1 MLGVHAEQRRERHT
15 HAVGSIMSNAM
26 RVCSFLP
33 SATEILFALG
43 LGDSVAGVTY
53 ECDYPSEAR
62 LKPVIVFS
70 NLQPALLERE
80 IDREVKDS
88 SATGQ
93 SLYRL
98 DAERLRAIA
107 PDLIITQ
114 DLCHVCAASPND
126 LAAVLAGLTP
136 RPEVLCLNSHTVAE
150 VLNDVLKVGIATG
163 CPEEAQE
170 LVARLK
176 QQIAGTRSDAFANAP
191 HVLCLEWLD
200 PPFVA
205 GHWVPEM
212 VALAGGIDVLGKVG
226 EHGHEV
232 SWQTITASDPDVIL
246 AMPCGFHTP
255 EVEAELK
262 KIPFPPEWYALRA
275 VKNNHVFP
283 VDASSYFSRPGPRI
297 AEGVAVLA
305 DLFRQIQKPVAA

>member
-1 MLGVHAEQRRERHT
+1 
-15 HAVGSIMSNAM
+15 M
-26 RVCSFLP
+26 RICSFLP

-43 LGDSVAGVTY
+43 LGDSIAGVTY
-53 ECDYPSEAR
+53 ECDFPAEAR

-80 IDREVKDS
+80 IDREVKNS

-126 LAAVLAGLTP
+126 LAAVLASLDP

-150 VLNDVLKVGIATG
+150 VLNDVMKVGLATG
-163 CPEEAQE
+163 RAAEAQE
-170 LVARLK
+170 LVARLN
-176 QQIAGTRSDAFANAP
+176 QQIAGAQSKRPTDAP
-191 HVLCLEWLD
+191 RVLCLEWLD

-212 VALAGGIDVLGKVG
+212 VALAGGIDVLGRAG
-226 EHGHEV
+226 EHGYEV
-232 SWQTITASDPDVIL
+232 DWQTVTASDPDVIL
-246 AMPCGFHTP
+246 AMPCGFHTH
-255 EVEAELK
+255 EVEAEVK
-262 KIPFPPEWYALRA
+262 KIPFPAEWHALRA
-275 VKNNHVFP
+275 VRENRVFA

-297 AEGVAVLA
+297 AEGVTVLA
-305 DLFRQIQKPVAA
+305 DLFRRIPRSIAA

>member
-1 MLGVHAEQRRERHT
+1 
-15 HAVGSIMSNAM
+15 M
-26 RVCSFLP
+26 RICSFLP

-53 ECDYPSEAR
+53 ECDYPAEAR

-70 NLQPALLERE
+70 NLQPALLEDE

-98 DAERLRAIA
+98 DAEKLRAIA

-163 CPEEAQE
+163 RATEALE
-170 LVARLK
+170 MVARLRR
-176 QQIAGTRSDAFANAP
+176 QIDEAQAAASKDPLR
-191 HVLCLEWLD
+191 VLCLEWLD

-232 SWQTITASDPDVIL
+232 DWQTITASDPDVIL
-246 AMPCGFHTP
+246 AMPCGFHTH
-255 EVEAELK
+255 EVESELK
-262 KIPFPPEWYALRA
+262 KIPFPAEWLALRA
-275 VKNNHVFP
+275 VRNNHVFA

-297 AEGVAVLA
+297 AEGVTVLA
-305 DLFRQIQKPVAA
+305 DLFRRIPRSIAA

>member
-1 MLGVHAEQRRERHT
+1 
-15 HAVGSIMSNAM
+15 M
-26 RVCSFLP
+26 RICSFLP

-43 LGDSVAGVTY
+43 LGDSIAGVTY
-53 ECDYPSEAR
+53 ECDHPAEAR

-93 SLYRL
+93 GLYRV
-98 DAERLRAIA
+98 DAEKLRAIA

-163 CPEEAQE
+163 RAAQARE
-170 LVARLK
+170 LVARLR
-176 QQIAGTRSDAFANAP
+176 QQIAAARPAP
-191 HVLCLEWLD
+191 APRVLCLEWLD

-212 VALAGGIDVLGKVG
+212 VALAGGVDVLGKVG

-232 SWQTITASDPDVIL
+232 DWQTITASDPDVIL

-262 KIPFPPEWYALRA
+262 KIPFPPEWFALRA
-275 VKNNHVFP
+275 VKNDQVFA

-297 AEGVAVLA
+297 AEGVTALA
-305 DLFRQIQKPVAA
+305 DLFRRIQKPVAA

>member
-1 MLGVHAEQRRERHT
+1 
-15 HAVGSIMSNAM
+15 MSEAM
-26 RVCSFLP
+26 RICSFLP

-53 ECDYPSEAR
+53 ECDYPAEAR
-62 LKPVIVFS
+62 LKPVVVFS
-70 NLQPALLERE
+70 NLQPAMLERE
-80 IDREVKDS
+80 IDREVKAS

-98 DAERLRAIA
+98 DAEKLRAIA

-126 LAAVLAGLTP
+126 LAAVLASLTP
-136 RPEVLCLNSHTVAE
+136 RPEVLCLNSHSVAE

-163 CPEEAQE
+163 RAVEAQQ
-170 LVARLK
+170 LVTGLK
-176 QQIAGTRSDAFANAP
+176 SQIAGAGSKRSADAP
-191 HVLCLEWLD
+191 RVLCLEWLD

-232 SWQTITASDPDVIL
+232 SWQTIAASDPDVIL
-246 AMPCGFHTP
+246 AMPCGFHAH

-262 KIPFPPEWYALRA
+262 KIPFPPEWLALRA
-275 VKNNHVFP
+275 VKNDQVFA
-283 VDASSYFSRPGPRI
+283 VDASSFFSRPGPRI
-297 AEGVAVLA
+297 AEGVTVLA
-305 DLFRQIQKPVAA
+305 GLFGRLQKLAPA

>member
-1 MLGVHAEQRRERHT
+1 
-15 HAVGSIMSNAM
+15 M
-26 RVCSFLP
+26 RICSFLP

-53 ECDYPSEAR
+53 ECDYPAEAR

-98 DAERLRAIA
+98 DAEKLRAIA

-126 LAAVLAGLTP
+126 LAAVLAGLDP
-136 RPEVLCLNSHTVAE
+136 RPQVLCLNSHTVAE

-163 CPEEAQE
+163 RAVEAQQ

-176 QQIAGTRSDAFANAP
+176 SQIAEAGSNRSSDAP
-191 HVLCLEWLD
+191 RVLCLEWLD

-212 VALAGGIDVLGKVG
+212 VARAGGIDVLGKVG

-232 SWQTITASDPDVIL
+232 DWQTITASDPDVIL

-262 KIPFPPEWYALRA
+262 KIPFPAEWLALRA
-275 VKNNHVFP
+275 VKSDRVFA

-297 AEGVAVLA
+297 AEGVTVLA
-305 DLFRQIQKPVAA
+305 DLFRRLQKLVPA

>member
-1 MLGVHAEQRRERHT
+1 
-15 HAVGSIMSNAM
+15 MSDAM
-26 RVCSFLP
+26 RICSFLP

-53 ECDYPSEAR
+53 ECDYPAEAR

-98 DAERLRAIA
+98 DAEKLRAIA

-114 DLCHVCAASPND
+114 DLCQVCAASPND
-126 LAAVLAGLTP
+126 LAAVLAGLEP
-136 RPEVLCLNSHTVAE
+136 CPEVLCLNSHTVAE

-163 CPEEAQE
+163 CAGEAQE
-170 LVARLK
+170 LVARLR
-176 QQIAGTRSDAFANAP
+176 QQIASARSVASADAP
-191 HVLCLEWLD
+191 RVLCLEWLD

-212 VALAGGIDVLGKVG
+212 VALAGGVDALGKVG
-226 EHGHEV
+226 EHGYEV
-232 SWQTITASDPDVIL
+232 DWQTITATDPDMIL

-262 KIPFPPEWYALRA
+262 KSPFPPEWHALRA
-275 VKNNHVFP
+275 VREKRVFA

-297 AEGVAVLA
+297 AEGVEVLA
-305 DLFRQIQKPVAA
+305 DLFRRIQKPVRHNNC

>member
-1 MLGVHAEQRRERHT
+1 
-15 HAVGSIMSNAM
+15 M
-26 RVCSFLP
+26 RICSFLP

-53 ECDYPSEAR
+53 ECDYPAEAR

-80 IDREVKDS
+80 IDHKVKES

-98 DAERLRAIA
+98 DAEKLRTLA

-126 LAAVLAGLTP
+126 LAAVLASLDP

-150 VLNDVLKVGIATG
+150 VLKDVLKIGIATG
-163 CPEEAQE
+163 HAVEAQQ

-176 QQIAGTRSDAFANAP
+176 EQINEAGSKRSADP
-191 HVLCLEWLD
+191 PRVLCLEWLD

-232 SWQTITASDPDVIL
+232 DWQTIAASDPDVIL

-275 VKNNHVFP
+275 VKNDRVFA

-297 AEGVAVLA
+297 AEGVTMLA
-305 DLFRQIQKPVAA
+305 GLFGRLQKLVPA

>member
-1 MLGVHAEQRRERHT
+1 
-15 HAVGSIMSNAM
+15 M
-26 RVCSFLP
+26 RICSFLP

-98 DAERLRAIA
+98 DAEKLRAIA

-126 LAAVLAGLTP
+126 LASVLAGLDP

-163 CPEEAQE
+163 RAEEAQQ
-170 LVARLK
+170 LVARLR
-176 QQIAGTRSDAFANAP
+176 QQIASARSGASADALR
-191 HVLCLEWLD
+191 VLCLEWLD

-212 VALAGGIDVLGKVG
+212 VALAGGVDVLGKVG

-232 SWQTITASDPDVIL
+232 DWQTITASGPDLIL
-246 AMPCGFHTP
+246 AMPCGFHTH

-262 KIPFPPEWYALRA
+262 KIPFPPEWHALRA
-275 VKNNHVFP
+275 VRTNRVFA

-305 DLFRQIQKPVAA
+305 DLFRRIQKPVAA

>member
-1 MLGVHAEQRRERHT
+1 
-15 HAVGSIMSNAM
+15 M
-26 RVCSFLP
+26 RICSFLP
-33 SATEILFALG
+33 SATETLFALG

-53 ECDYPSEAR
+53 ECDYPAEAR
-62 LKPVIVFS
+62 LKPVAVFS
-70 NLQPALLERE
+70 NLQPGLLERE
-80 IDREVKDS
+80 IHREVKDS
-88 SATGQ
+88 AATGR

-98 DAERLRAIA
+98 DAERLRALA

-114 DLCHVCAASPND
+114 DLCQVCAASPND

-150 VLNDVLKVGIATG
+150 VLKDVLKVGIATG
-163 CPEEAQE
+163 HAVEAQQ

-176 QQIAGTRSDAFANAP
+176 GQISEAGSKRSADAP
-191 HVLCLEWLD
+191 RVLCLEWLD

-212 VALAGGIDVLGKVG
+212 VALAGGIDVLGKAG
-226 EHGHEV
+226 EHGHELD
-232 SWQTITASDPDVIL
+232 WQTITASDPDVIL
-246 AMPCGFHTP
+246 AMPCGFHTQ

-262 KIPFPPEWYALRA
+262 KVPFPAEWRALRA
-275 VKNNHVFP
+275 VRNDRVFA

-297 AEGVAVLA
+297 AEGVTVLA
-305 DLFRQIQKPVAA
+305 DLFRSLQKLVLV

>member
-1 MLGVHAEQRRERHT
+1 
-15 HAVGSIMSNAM
+15 M
-26 RVCSFLP
+26 RICSFLP

-53 ECDYPSEAR
+53 ECDYPAGAR

-98 DAERLRAIA
+98 DAEKLRAIA

-126 LAAVLAGLTP
+126 LAAVLASLDP

-150 VLNDVLKVGIATG
+150 VLKDVLKIGIATG
-163 CPEEAQE
+163 HAVEAQQ

-176 QQIAGTRSDAFANAP
+176 GQINEAGTKRSADAP
-191 HVLCLEWLD
+191 RVLCLEWLD

-232 SWQTITASDPDVIL
+232 DWQTITASDPDVIL

-262 KIPFPPEWYALRA
+262 KIPFPPAWSALRA
-275 VKNNHVFP
+275 VKNDRVFA

-297 AEGVAVLA
+297 AEGVTVLA
-305 DLFRQIQKPVAA
+305 DLFRRLQRLVPA

>member
-1 MLGVHAEQRRERHT
+1 
-15 HAVGSIMSNAM
+15 M
-26 RVCSFLP
+26 RICSFLP
-33 SATEILFALG
+33 SATETLFALG
-43 LGDSVAGVTY
+43 LGDSVVGVTY
-53 ECDYPSEAR
+53 ECDYPAEAR
-62 LKPVIVFS
+62 LKPMVVFS

-80 IDREVKDS
+80 IHREVKDS
-88 SATGQ
+88 SATGR

-98 DAERLRAIA
+98 DAEKLRALA

-114 DLCHVCAASPND
+114 DLCQVCAASPND

-150 VLNDVLKVGIATG
+150 VLKDVLKVGIATG
-163 CPEEAQE
+163 HAVEAQH

-176 QQIAGTRSDAFANAP
+176 GQINEAGSKRSADAP
-191 HVLCLEWLD
+191 RVLCLEWLD

-226 EHGHEV
+226 EHGREV
-232 SWQTITASDPDVIL
+232 DWQTIAASDPDVIL
-246 AMPCGFHTP
+246 AMPCGFHTQ

-262 KIPFPPEWYALRA
+262 KVPFPAEWHALRA
-275 VKNNHVFP
+275 VRNDRVFA

-297 AEGVAVLA
+297 AEGVTVLA
-305 DLFRQIQKPVAA
+305 DLFRSLQKLVLV

>member
-1 MLGVHAEQRRERHT
+1 
-15 HAVGSIMSNAM
+15 M
-26 RVCSFLP
+26 RICSFLP

-43 LGDSVAGVTY
+43 LGDSIAGVTY
-53 ECDYPSEAR
+53 ECDYPAEAR

-93 SLYRL
+93 SLYRV
-98 DAERLRAIA
+98 DAEKLRAIA

-126 LAAVLAGLTP
+126 LAAVLAGLEP

-163 CPEEAQE
+163 RAAEALV
-170 LVARLK
+170 LVARLR
-176 QQIAGTRSDAFANAP
+176 QQIAAP
-191 HVLCLEWLD
+191 RPASAHAPRVLCLEWLD

-212 VALAGGIDVLGKVG
+212 VAMAGGVDVLGKVG

-232 SWQTITASDPDVIL
+232 DWQTITASDPDVIL

-262 KIPFPPEWYALRA
+262 KIPFPPEWFALRA
-275 VKNNHVFP
+275 VKNDQVFA

-297 AEGVAVLA
+297 AEGVTVLA
-305 DLFRQIQKPVAA
+305 DLFRLISTSVAA

>member
-1 MLGVHAEQRRERHT
+1 
-15 HAVGSIMSNAM
+15 M
-26 RVCSFLP
+26 RICSFLP
-33 SATEILFALG
+33 SATETLFALG
-43 LGDSVAGVTY
+43 LGDSIAGVTY
-53 ECDYPSEAR
+53 ECDYPAEAR
-62 LKPVIVFS
+62 LKPVVVFS

-80 IDREVKDS
+80 IHSEVKES
-88 SATGQ
+88 SATGR

-98 DAERLRAIA
+98 DAEKLRALA

-114 DLCHVCAASPND
+114 DLCQVCAASPND

-136 RPEVLCLNSHTVAE
+136 RPEVLCLNSYTVAE
-150 VLNDVLKVGIATG
+150 VLKDVLKVGIATG
-163 CPEEAQE
+163 HAVEAQQ

-176 QQIAGTRSDAFANAP
+176 GQINEAGSKRSADP
-191 HVLCLEWLD
+191 PRVLCLEWLD

-226 EHGHEV
+226 EHGREV
-232 SWQTITASDPDVIL
+232 EWKTITASDPDVIL
-246 AMPCGFHTP
+246 AMPCGFHTQ

-262 KIPFPPEWYALRA
+262 KVPFPAEWNALRA
-275 VKNNHVFP
+275 VRNDRVFA

-297 AEGVAVLA
+297 AEGITVLA
-305 DLFRQIQKPVAA
+305 GLFGRLQKLVPA